1 MSLLSEAS
9 RQAHARWSEYR
20 SPGGE
25 EKALAA
31 HKRRFFERPMSG
43 FKRMVL
49 ESRVKTYAVVAGV
62 PGAAVLG
69 GGTVFWSL
77 WDTMMA
83 TGDIGVLGMGS
94 LIVAG
99 VGMVGMAA
107 APLGI
112 ADVSDDYRRFMLD
125 GAAEETRSAR
135 RDYFS
140 SVQKDLARS
149 GYVILSSDEST
160 GSFTTHRG
168 VIVLAEAENGEPTL
182 LMNGKVLMNHYDDIS
197 SKPARTMTGFNSES
211 IPVR

>member
-1 MSLLSEAS
+1 MSVFSEAS

-25 EKALAA
+25 EKALADR
-31 HKRRFFERPMSG
+31 KQSFFERPMSG

-49 ESRVKTYAVVAGV
+49 ESRTKAYAVVAGV

-94 LIVAG
+94 LIAAG
-99 VGMVGMAA
+99 VGVVGMAA

-112 ADVSDDYRRFMLD
+112 ADVSDDYRRFMRD
-125 GAAEETRSAR
+125 GAAEETKSAR
-135 RDYFS
+135 REYFS
-140 SVQKDLARS
+140 SVRRDLARS

-182 LMNGKVLMNHYDDIS
+182 LMNGKVMVNGYDNIS
-197 SKPARTMTGFNSES
+197 SKPARTMSGFSGEP
-211 IPVR
+211 IPVQ